1 MITKYC
7 TVHQKHS
14 HGPCTRFLDISTE
27 PPLLPWESGN
37 FYLQTKTT
45 LIFCVSYLAPPNFD
59 QLKMSESAG
68 PSTHH
73 IAPDVTSDSMTSRD
87 YYADSYAHFG
97 IHEEMLKDTVRTGSY
112 RDAIINNGHLFKGK
126 TVLDVGCGT
135 GILSMFAAKAGASH
149 VVGIDMSNIIDQAQ
163 KIIEANGFKNT
174 ITLVKGK
181 LEEAELPIT
190 EFDIIISEW
199 MGYFLLYESMLDT
212 VLLARDKYLKP
223 EGLIFPDTAR
233 LLFAAIEDQDY
244 KEEKINFW
252 ENVYGFDYSCIKD
265 IALREPLVDTVDL
278 KAVVT
283 DPFVIKHI
291 NLLTATKEDLTFKAP
306 FTLTATRSDYVHA
319 FLAWFD
325 IVFDCTHKKVK
336 FSTGPHAQYT
346 HWKQTVFYTPSTIR
360 ITEGQE
366 IAGTVSCAPNARN
379 NRDLDI
385 AISYAV
391 VGNNEETDD
400 NEETDKYEEKT
411 VEYKMS

>member
-1 MITKYC
+1 MD
-7 TVHQKHS
+7 VDS
-14 HGPCTRFLDISTE
+14 
-27 PPLLPWESGN
+27 
-37 FYLQTKTT
+37 
-45 LIFCVSYLAPPNFD
+45 
-59 QLKMSESAG
+59 SASSNHTAQPAG
-68 PSTHH
+68 LH
-73 IAPDVTSDSMTSRD
+73 DMTSRD

-112 RDAIINNGHLFKGK
+112 RAAIVNNEHLFRGK

-163 KIIEANGFKNT
+163 KIIEANGFKDT

-181 LEEAELPIT
+181 LEDTELPIK

-223 EGLIFPDTAR
+223 DGLIFPDNAK
-233 LLFAAIEDQDY
+233 LYLAAIEDQDY

-283 DPFVIKHI
+283 DPFMFKHI
-291 NLLTATKEDLTFKAP
+291 NLLTAKKEDLTFTVP
-306 FTLTATRSDYVHA
+306 FSLRCTRTDYAHA

-325 IVFDCTHKKVK
+325 ISFECTHKKVQ
-336 FSTGPHAQYT
+336 FSTGPHAKYT
-346 HWKQTVFYTPSTIR
+346 HWKQTVFYTTQTLTVSPDDKI
-360 ITEGQE
+360 EGN
-366 IAGTVSCAPNARN
+366 ISCAPNARN

-385 AISYAV
+385 TFTYKRHLDV
-391 VGNNEETDD
+391 NEE
-400 NEETDKYEEKT
+400 
-411 VEYKMS
+411 VVHYKMS